1 MTVAGAGNR
10 SGAIAMDN
18 SSIPTATLEQA
29 DEEIFTYT
37 VSDEAL
43 EDAAGTERG
52 FYSIMDTTH
61 C

>member
-1 MTVAGAGNR
+1 
-10 SGAIAMDN
+10 MDN
-18 SSIPTATLEQA
+18 SSTPPATLEQA